1 MLRAKGLGARSTPCP
16 AARVCVAIFLT
27 DADGRG
33 KLLSHPPPLNELAP
47 LTPCDS
53 RLTGQVQ
60 IAMTSNEIANLGT
73 GLAALMSTAQLEAA
87 VALYSTISTAT
98 ESQNTISIAH
108 VRRAFYNHLKACV
121 RMPAGGANAKGSM
134 QTGFE
139 MEMMSALGVGQLMK
153 GWPNHET
160 KEGGRRQSWEL
171 RSMEELATHL
181 ELETESWGAL
191 QGRPMAIPPGKE
203 THAGVILISPPFTV
217 SWGTRVDGTTWTC
230 VRFPIVLWTEEDA
243 IILPPDDSEGQPFYQ
258 DPIDQPG
265 MHRDLFK
272 TWARRVAGE
281 LLVKGFP
288 MSRDVKTHLPLE
300 YLSDGSPMDDNSDS
314 DS

>member
-87 VALYSTISTAT
+87 VALYYSTISTAT
-98 ESQNTISIAH
+98 KSQNTVSIAH

-139 MEMMSALGVGQLMK
+139 LEIGQL
-153 GWPNHET
+153 
-160 KEGGRRQSWEL
+160 
-171 RSMEELATHL
+171 
-181 ELETESWGAL
+181 
-191 QGRPMAIPPGKE
+191 
-203 THAGVILISPPFTV
+203 
-217 SWGTRVDGTTWTC
+217 DGCWC
-230 VRFPIVLWTEEDA
+230 CSR
-243 IILPPDDSEGQPFYQ
+243 
-258 DPIDQPG
+258 
-265 MHRDLFK
+265 
-272 TWARRVAGE
+272 
-281 LLVKGFP
+281 LLNYVK
-288 MSRDVKTHLPLE
+288 M
-300 YLSDGSPMDDNSDS
+300 
-314 DS
+314 